1 MVDFSTIEY
10 TYWEPGMKKEKVFID
25 WSTIEFLVD
34 QLTTQIRKS
43 GKQYDAVVGVLRGG
57 LVPAVMLSHRLD
69 LPLYVVRPDSDL
81 WDEDNHY
88 LIVDEIYDTG
98 KTIDQL
104 KTKHPNADFAVLY
117 HNSNLPPL
125 DFYATKQL
133 LNKWLVFP
141 WEKQE

>member
-57 LVPAVMLSHRLD
+57 LVPAVMLSHRLN
-69 LPLYVVRPDSDL
+69 LPMYVVWPDSQLGDGL
-81 WDEDNHY
+81 PN
-88 LIVDEIYDTG
+88 LLFVDEIYDTG
-98 KTIDQL
+98 KTINRLQAC
-104 KTKHPNADFAVLY
+104 HPSADFAVLY
-117 HNSNLPPL
+117 HNSDLPPL
-125 DFYATKQL
+125 KFYGTKQL

-141 WEKQE
+141 WEIE

>member
-57 LVPAVMLSHRLD
+57 LIPAVMLSHRLD
-69 LPLYVVRPDSDL
+69 LPMIVARPTSQL
-81 WDEDNHY
+81 GESEN
-88 LIVDEIYDTG
+88 LLFVDEIYDTG
-98 KTIDQL
+98 ATINAL
-104 KTKHPNADFAVLY
+104 KARHPSSDFAVLY
-117 HNSNLPPL
+117 HNNDLPPL
-125 DFYATKQL
+125 KFYGTKQL

-141 WEKQE
+141 WEIE